1 MKKLTTILFQYKIFP
16 VLMFLVSTGLGI
28 LVITQNILIA
38 DFLAKIIRHQFQG
51 LWIVL
56 FILLGVLFL
65 RATVQFLN
73 QWLGD
78 TLAFKV
84 KHMLRQ
90 RVIYKNNGHPIGEQM
105 TILTENIDG
114 LAPFYK
120 SYLPQ
125 VFKSMMVPL
134 IIIIAMFFIH
144 FNTALIMLI
153 TAPFI
158 PLFYI
163 IFGLKTRDESKDQ
176 MTYLNQFSQRFLNIA
191 KGLVTLKLFNRTEQ
205 TEKHIYD
212 DSTQFRTLTMRILR
226 SAFLSGLMLEFISM
240 LGIGLVALEAT
251 LSLVVFHNIDFKTAA
266 IAIILAP
273 EFYNAIKDLG
283 QAFHTGKQSEGASD
297 VVFEFLEQPN
307 NNNEFLLK
315 YEENQKPFIQ
325 LTDISF
331 RYDNSDRLVLNDLN
345 LEIYNGDQIALVGP
359 SGAGKSTL
367 THLIAGVYQ
376 PTIGTIST
384 NQRDLNIGIL
394 SQQPYIF
401 SASIKEN
408 ITMFKDIE
416 NNTIEEVLDEVGLL
430 DKVQSFTKG
439 INTIIGEGGEMLS
452 GGQMRRIELCRLL
465 VMKPDLVIFDE
476 PATGLDIQTEH
487 MIQNVLF
494 QHFKD
499 TTMIVI
505 AHRDNTIRHLQRRLY
520 IENGRLIADDRNISV
535 NITEN
540 GRLIADDRNIS
551 VNITENGDDL

>member
-56 FILLGVLFL
+56 FILLGVLLL

-144 FNTALIMLI
+144 INTALIMLI

-331 RYDNSDRLVLNDLN
+331 RYDDSDRLVLNDLN
-345 LEIYNGDQIALVGP
+345 LEIFKGDQIALVGP

-416 NNTIEEVLDEVGLL
+416 NNTVEEVLDEVGLL

-540 GRLIADDRNIS
+540 G
-551 VNITENGDDL
+551 DDL

>member
-28 LVITQNILIA
+28 LVIAQNILIA

-56 FILLGVLFL
+56 FILLGVLLL

-134 IIIIAMFFIH
+134 IIIIAMFFIY

-251 LSLVVFHNIDFKTAA
+251 LNLVVFHNIDFKTAA

-331 RYDNSDRLVLNDLN
+331 RYDDSDRLVLNDLN
-345 LEIYNGDQIALVGP
+345 LEIFKGDQIALVGP

-376 PTIGTIST
+376 PTIGTISI

-416 NNTIEEVLDEVGLL
+416 NNTVEEVLDEVGLL
-430 DKVQSFTKG
+430 DKVQSFTQG

-465 VMKPDLVIFDE
+465 VMKPDLIIFDE

-499 TTMIVI
+499 TTMSVI

-540 GRLIADDRNIS
+540 G
-551 VNITENGDDL
+551 DDL

>member
-56 FILLGVLFL
+56 FILLGVLLL

-331 RYDNSDRLVLNDLN
+331 RYNNSDRLVLNDLN

-367 THLIAGVYQ
+367 THLIAGVYR

-416 NNTIEEVLDEVGLL
+416 NKTVEEVLDKVGLL

-540 GRLIADDRNIS
+540 G
-551 VNITENGDDL
+551 DDL

>member
-1 MKKLTTILFQYKIFP
+1 KKLTTILFQYKIFP
-16 VLMFLVSTGLGI
+16 VLMFMVSTGLGI

-56 FILLGVLFL
+56 FILLGVLLL

-331 RYDNSDRLVLNDLN
+331 RYDDSDRLVLNDLN
-345 LEIYNGDQIALVGP
+345 LEIFKGDQIALVGP

-384 NQRDLNIGIL
+384 NKRDLNIGIL

-430 DKVQSFTKG
+430 DKVQSFTQG

-540 GRLIADDRNIS
+540 G
-551 VNITENGDDL
+551 DDL

>member
-56 FILLGVLFL
+56 FILLGVLLL

-105 TILTENIDG
+105 TILTENING

-144 FNTALIMLI
+144 INTALIMLI

-251 LSLVVFHNIDFKTAA
+251 LSLVLFHNIDFKTAA

-315 YEENQKPFIQ
+315 YEENQNPFIQ

-331 RYDNSDRLVLNDLN
+331 RYDDSDRLVLNDLN
-345 LEIYNGDQIALVGP
+345 LEIFKGDQIALVGP

-384 NQRDLNIGIL
+384 NKRDLNIGIL

-416 NNTIEEVLDEVGLL
+416 NNTVEEVLDEVGLL
-430 DKVQSFTKG
+430 DKVQSFTQG

-540 GRLIADDRNIS
+540 G
-551 VNITENGDDL
+551 DDL

>member
-1 MKKLTTILFQYKIFP
+1 MKKLTIILFQYKIFP

-38 DFLAKIIRHQFQG
+38 DFLAKIIRHRFQG

-56 FILLGVLFL
+56 FILLGVLLL

-540 GRLIADDRNIS
+540 G
-551 VNITENGDDL
+551 DDL

>member
-56 FILLGVLFL
+56 FILLGVLLL

-144 FNTALIMLI
+144 INTALIMLI

-331 RYDNSDRLVLNDLN
+331 RYDDSDRLVLNDLN
-345 LEIYNGDQIALVGP
+345 LEIFKGDQIALVGP

-376 PTIGTIST
+376 PTIGTISA

-416 NNTIEEVLDEVGLL
+416 NKTVEEVLDEVGLL

-540 GRLIADDRNIS
+540 G
-551 VNITENGDDL
+551 DDL

>member
-1 MKKLTTILFQYKIFP
+1 
-16 VLMFLVSTGLGI
+16 MFLVSTGLGI
-28 LVITQNILIA
+28 IVITQNILIA

-56 FILLGVLFL
+56 FILLGVLLL

-251 LSLVVFHNIDFKTAA
+251 LSLAVFHNIDFKTAA

-307 NNNEFLLK
+307 YNNEFLLK

-331 RYDNSDRLVLNDLN
+331 RYDDSDRLVLNDLN
-345 LEIYNGDQIALVGP
+345 LEIFKGDQIALVGP

-540 GRLIADDRNIS
+540 G
-551 VNITENGDDL
+551 DDL

>member
-56 FILLGVLFL
+56 FILLGVLLL

-114 LAPFYK
+114 LGPFYK

-540 GRLIADDRNIS
+540 G
-551 VNITENGDDL
+551 DDL

>member
-56 FILLGVLFL
+56 FILLGVLLL

-134 IIIIAMFFIH
+134 IIMIAMFFIH
-144 FNTALIMLI
+144 FNTTLIMLI

-176 MTYLNQFSQRFLNIA
+176 ITYLNQFSQRFLNIA

-240 LGIGLVALEAT
+240 LGIGLVALEVT

-331 RYDNSDRLVLNDLN
+331 RYDDSDRLVLNDLN
-345 LEIYNGDQIALVGP
+345 LEIFKGDQIALVGP

-367 THLIAGVYQ
+367 THLIAGVYH

-416 NNTIEEVLDEVGLL
+416 NNIVEEVLDEVGLL

-487 MIQNVLF
+487 MTQNVLF

-540 GRLIADDRNIS
+540 G
-551 VNITENGDDL
+551 DDL

>member
-1 MKKLTTILFQYKIFP
+1 MKKLTTLLFQYKIFP

-38 DFLAKIIRHQFQG
+38 DFLDKIIRHQFQG

-56 FILLGVLFL
+56 FILLGVLLL

-307 NNNEFLLK
+307 YNNEFLLK

-331 RYDNSDRLVLNDLN
+331 RYDDSDRLVLNDLN
-345 LEIYNGDQIALVGP
+345 LEIFKGDQIALVGP

-540 GRLIADDRNIS
+540 G
-551 VNITENGDDL
+551 DDL

>member
-28 LVITQNILIA
+28 IVITQNILIA

-56 FILLGVLFL
+56 FILLGVLLL
-65 RATVQFLN
+65 RAAVQFLN

-307 NNNEFLLK
+307 YNNEFLLK

-331 RYDNSDRLVLNDLN
+331 RYDDSDRLVLNDLN
-345 LEIYNGDQIALVGP
+345 LEIFKGDQIALVGP

-540 GRLIADDRNIS
+540 G
-551 VNITENGDDL
+551 DDL

>member
-38 DFLAKIIRHQFQG
+38 GFLAKIIRHQFQG

-56 FILLGVLFL
+56 FILLGVLLL

-144 FNTALIMLI
+144 INTALIMLI

-158 PLFYI
+158 PLCYI

-331 RYDNSDRLVLNDLN
+331 RYDDSDRLVLNDLN
-345 LEIYNGDQIALVGP
+345 LEIFKGDQIALVGP

-416 NNTIEEVLDEVGLL
+416 NNTVEEVLDEVGLL

-494 QHFKD
+494 QHFKS

-520 IENGRLIADDRNISV
+520 IEK
-535 NITEN
+535 

>member
-1 MKKLTTILFQYKIFP
+1 MKKLTTLLFQYKIFP
-16 VLMFLVSTGLGI
+16 VLMFLVSTDLGI

-38 DFLAKIIRHQFQG
+38 DFLDKIIRHQFQG

-56 FILLGVLFL
+56 FILLGVLLL

-307 NNNEFLLK
+307 YNNEFLLK

-331 RYDNSDRLVLNDLN
+331 RYDDSDRLVLNDLN
-345 LEIYNGDQIALVGP
+345 LEIFKGDQIALVGP

-540 GRLIADDRNIS
+540 G
-551 VNITENGDDL
+551 DDL

>member
-1 MKKLTTILFQYKIFP
+1 MKKLTTLLFQYKIFP

-38 DFLAKIIRHQFQG
+38 DFLDKIIRHQFQG

-56 FILLGVLFL
+56 FILLGVLLL

-307 NNNEFLLK
+307 YNNEFLLK

-331 RYDNSDRLVLNDLN
+331 RYDASDRLVLNDLN
-345 LEIYNGDQIALVGP
+345 LEIFKGDQIALVGP

-540 GRLIADDRNIS
+540 G
-551 VNITENGDDL
+551 DDL

>member
-38 DFLAKIIRHQFQG
+38 GFLAKIIRHQFQG

-56 FILLGVLFL
+56 FILLGVLLL

-144 FNTALIMLI
+144 INTALIMLI

-331 RYDNSDRLVLNDLN
+331 RYDDSDRLVLNDLN
-345 LEIYNGDQIALVGP
+345 LEIFKGDQIALVGP

-416 NNTIEEVLDEVGLL
+416 NNTVEEVLDEVDLL

-494 QHFKD
+494 QHFKS

-520 IENGRLIADDRNISV
+520 IEK
-535 NITEN
+535 

>member
-38 DFLAKIIRHQFQG
+38 GFLAKIIRHQFQG

-56 FILLGVLFL
+56 FILLGVLLL

-144 FNTALIMLI
+144 INTALIMLI

-331 RYDNSDRLVLNDLN
+331 RYDDSDRLVLNDLN
-345 LEIYNGDQIALVGP
+345 LEIFKGDQIALVGP

-416 NNTIEEVLDEVGLL
+416 NNTVEEVLDEVGLL
-430 DKVQSFTKG
+430 DKVQSFTKD

-494 QHFKD
+494 QHFKS

-520 IENGRLIADDRNISV
+520 IEK
-535 NITEN
+535 

>member
-56 FILLGVLFL
+56 FILLGVLLL

-144 FNTALIMLI
+144 INTALIMLI

-331 RYDNSDRLVLNDLN
+331 RYDDSDRLILNDLN
-345 LEIYNGDQIALVGP
+345 LEIFKGDQIALVGP

-401 SASIKEN
+401 NASIKEN

-416 NNTIEEVLDEVGLL
+416 NKTVEEVLDEVGLL

-540 GRLIADDRNIS
+540 G
-551 VNITENGDDL
+551 DDL

>member
-1 MKKLTTILFQYKIFP
+1 MKKLTTLLFQYKIFP

-56 FILLGVLFL
+56 FILLGVLLL

-144 FNTALIMLI
+144 INTALIMLI

-251 LSLVVFHNIDFKTAA
+251 LNLVVFHNIDFKTAA

-331 RYDNSDRLVLNDLN
+331 RYDDSDRLVLNDLN
-345 LEIYNGDQIALVGP
+345 LEIFKGDQIALVGP

-376 PTIGTIST
+376 PTIGTISI

-416 NNTIEEVLDEVGLL
+416 NNTVEEVLDEVGLL
-430 DKVQSFTKG
+430 DKVQSFTQG

-494 QHFKD
+494 QHFKG

-540 GRLIADDRNIS
+540 G
-551 VNITENGDDL
+551 DDL

>member
-1 MKKLTTILFQYKIFP
+1 
-16 VLMFLVSTGLGI
+16 MFLVSTGLGI

-56 FILLGVLFL
+56 FILLGVLLL

-163 IFGLKTRDESKDQ
+163 IFGLKTRDESKAQ

-307 NNNEFLLK
+307 YNNEFLLK

-331 RYDNSDRLVLNDLN
+331 RYDDSDRLVLNDLN
-345 LEIYNGDQIALVGP
+345 LEIFKGDQIALVGP
-359 SGAGKSTL
+359 SGAGKFTL

-540 GRLIADDRNIS
+540 G
-551 VNITENGDDL
+551 DDL

>member
-56 FILLGVLFL
+56 FILLGVLLL

-307 NNNEFLLK
+307 YNNEFLLK

-331 RYDNSDRLVLNDLN
+331 RYDDSDRLVLNDLN
-345 LEIYNGDQIALVGP
+345 LEIFKGDQIALVGP

-439 INTIIGEGGEMLS
+439 FNTIIGEGGEMLS

-540 GRLIADDRNIS
+540 G
-551 VNITENGDDL
+551 DDL

>member
-56 FILLGVLFL
+56 FILLGVLLL

-144 FNTALIMLI
+144 INTALIMLI

-251 LSLVVFHNIDFKTAA
+251 LNLVVFHNIDFKTAA

-331 RYDNSDRLVLNDLN
+331 RYDDSDRLVLNDLN
-345 LEIYNGDQIALVGP
+345 LEIFKGDQIALVGP

-376 PTIGTIST
+376 PTIGTISI

-416 NNTIEEVLDEVGLL
+416 NNTVEEVLDEVGLL
-430 DKVQSFTKG
+430 DKVQSFTQG

-494 QHFKD
+494 QHFKGK
-499 TTMIVI
+499 TMIVI

-540 GRLIADDRNIS
+540 G
-551 VNITENGDDL
+551 DDL

>member
-56 FILLGVLFL
+56 FILLGVLLL

-307 NNNEFLLK
+307 YNNEFLLK

-331 RYDNSDRLVLNDLN
+331 RYDDSDRLVLNDLN
-345 LEIYNGDQIALVGP
+345 LEIFKGDQIALVGP

-505 AHRDNTIRHLQRRLY
+505 AHRNNTIRHLQRRLY

-540 GRLIADDRNIS
+540 G
-551 VNITENGDDL
+551 DDL

>member
-1 MKKLTTILFQYKIFP
+1 MKKLTTILFRYKIFP

-56 FILLGVLFL
+56 FILLGVLLL

-163 IFGLKTRDESKDQ
+163 IFGLKTRDESKNQ

-331 RYDNSDRLVLNDLN
+331 RYDDSDRLVLNDLN
-345 LEIYNGDQIALVGP
+345 LEIFKGDQIALVGP

-416 NNTIEEVLDEVGLL
+416 NNTVEEVLDEVGLL

-494 QHFKD
+494 QHFKS

-520 IENGRLIADDRNISV
+520 IEK
-535 NITEN
+535 

>member
-16 VLMFLVSTGLGI
+16 VLMFLVSTALGI

-56 FILLGVLFL
+56 FILLGVLLL

-540 GRLIADDRNIS
+540 G
-551 VNITENGDDL
+551 DDL

>member
-1 MKKLTTILFQYKIFP
+1 MKKLTTLLFQYKIFP

-38 DFLAKIIRHQFQG
+38 DFLDKIIRHQFQG

-56 FILLGVLFL
+56 FILLGVLLL

-307 NNNEFLLK
+307 YNNEFLLK

-331 RYDNSDRLVLNDLN
+331 RYDDSDRLVLNDLN
-345 LEIYNGDQIALVGP
+345 LEIFKGDQIALVGP

-465 VMKPDLVIFDE
+465 VMKLDLVIFDE

-540 GRLIADDRNIS
+540 G
-551 VNITENGDDL
+551 DDL

>member
-1 MKKLTTILFQYKIFP
+1 MKKLTTIPFQYKIFP

-56 FILLGVLFL
+56 FILLGVLLL

-307 NNNEFLLK
+307 YNNEFLLK

-331 RYDNSDRLVLNDLN
+331 RYDDSDRLVLNDLN
-345 LEIYNGDQIALVGP
+345 LEIFKGDQIALVGP

-540 GRLIADDRNIS
+540 G
-551 VNITENGDDL
+551 DDL

>member
-28 LVITQNILIA
+28 IVITQNILIA

-56 FILLGVLFL
+56 FILLGVLLL

-176 MTYLNQFSQRFLNIA
+176 MIYLNQFSQRFLNIA

-307 NNNEFLLK
+307 YNNEFLLK

-331 RYDNSDRLVLNDLN
+331 RYDDSDRLVLNDLN
-345 LEIYNGDQIALVGP
+345 LEIFKGDQIALVGP

-540 GRLIADDRNIS
+540 G
-551 VNITENGDDL
+551 DDL

>member
-56 FILLGVLFL
+56 FILLGVLLL

-205 TEKHIYD
+205 TGKHIYD

-331 RYDNSDRLVLNDLN
+331 RYNNSDRLVLNDLN

-367 THLIAGVYQ
+367 THLIAGVYR

-416 NNTIEEVLDEVGLL
+416 NKTVEEVLDEVGLL

-540 GRLIADDRNIS
+540 G
-551 VNITENGDDL
+551 DDL

>member
-56 FILLGVLFL
+56 FILLGVLLL

-297 VVFEFLEQPN
+297 VVFEFLEQPD

-331 RYDNSDRLVLNDLN
+331 RYNNSDRLVLNDLN

-367 THLIAGVYQ
+367 THLIAGVYR

-416 NNTIEEVLDEVGLL
+416 NKTVEEVLDEVGLL

-540 GRLIADDRNIS
+540 G
-551 VNITENGDDL
+551 DDL

>member
-56 FILLGVLFL
+56 FILLGVLLL

-144 FNTALIMLI
+144 INTALIMLI

-331 RYDNSDRLVLNDLN
+331 RYDDSDRLVLNDLN
-345 LEIYNGDQIALVGP
+345 LEIFKGDQIALVGP

-416 NNTIEEVLDEVGLL
+416 NKTVEEVLDEVGLL
-430 DKVQSFTKG
+430 DKVQSFTKD

-540 GRLIADDRNIS
+540 G
-551 VNITENGDDL
+551 DDL

>member
-56 FILLGVLFL
+56 FILLGVLLL
-65 RATVQFLN
+65 RATVQFIN

-307 NNNEFLLK
+307 YNNEFLLK

-331 RYDNSDRLVLNDLN
+331 RYDDSDRLVLNDLN
-345 LEIYNGDQIALVGP
+345 LEIFKGDQIALVGP

-540 GRLIADDRNIS
+540 G
-551 VNITENGDDL
+551 DDL

>member
-38 DFLAKIIRHQFQG
+38 DFLSKIIRHQFQG

-56 FILLGVLFL
+56 FILLGVLLL

-251 LSLVVFHNIDFKTAA
+251 LSLIVFHNIDFKTAA

-331 RYDNSDRLVLNDLN
+331 RYDDSDRLVLNDLN
-345 LEIYNGDQIALVGP
+345 LEIFKCDQIALVGP

-416 NNTIEEVLDEVGLL
+416 NKTVEEVLDEVGLL

-520 IENGRLIADDRNISV
+520 IENGRLIADV
-535 NITEN
+535 
-540 GRLIADDRNIS
+540 RNIS

>member
-1 MKKLTTILFQYKIFP
+1 MKKLTTILFRYKIFP

-56 FILLGVLFL
+56 FILLGVLLL

-90 RVIYKNNGHPIGEQM
+90 RVVYKNNGHPIGEQM

-144 FNTALIMLI
+144 INTALIMLI

-331 RYDNSDRLVLNDLN
+331 RYDDSDRLVLNDLN
-345 LEIYNGDQIALVGP
+345 LEIFKGDQIALVGP

-416 NNTIEEVLDEVGLL
+416 NKTVEEVLDEVGLL

-540 GRLIADDRNIS
+540 G
-551 VNITENGDDL
+551 DDL

>member
-56 FILLGVLFL
+56 FILLGVLLL

-331 RYDNSDRLVLNDLN
+331 RYDNSDRLILNDLN

-367 THLIAGVYQ
+367 THLIAGVYR

-416 NNTIEEVLDEVGLL
+416 NKTVEEVLDEVGLL
-430 DKVQSFTKG
+430 DKVQSFTKD

-540 GRLIADDRNIS
+540 G
-551 VNITENGDDL
+551 DDL

>member
-16 VLMFLVSTGLGI
+16 VLMFMVSTGLGI

-56 FILLGVLFL
+56 FILLGVLLL

-105 TILTENIDG
+105 TILIENIDG

-331 RYDNSDRLVLNDLN
+331 RYDDSDRLVLNDLN
-345 LEIYNGDQIALVGP
+345 LEIFKGDQIALVGP

-384 NQRDLNIGIL
+384 NKRDLNIGIL

-430 DKVQSFTKG
+430 DKVQSFTQG

-540 GRLIADDRNIS
+540 G
-551 VNITENGDDL
+551 DDL

>member
-56 FILLGVLFL
+56 FILLGVLLL

-105 TILTENIDG
+105 TILTENING

-144 FNTALIMLI
+144 INTALIMLI

-163 IFGLKTRDESKDQ
+163 IFGLKTRNESKDQ

-315 YEENQKPFIQ
+315 YEENQNPFIQ

-331 RYDNSDRLVLNDLN
+331 RYDDSDRLVLNDLN
-345 LEIYNGDQIALVGP
+345 LEIFKGDQIALVGP

-384 NQRDLNIGIL
+384 NKRDLNIGIL

-416 NNTIEEVLDEVGLL
+416 NNTVEEVLDEVGLL
-430 DKVQSFTKG
+430 DKVQSFTQG

-540 GRLIADDRNIS
+540 G
-551 VNITENGDDL
+551 DDL

>member
-28 LVITQNILIA
+28 IVITQNILIA

-56 FILLGVLFL
+56 FILLGVLLL

-273 EFYNAIKDLG
+273 EFYNSIKDLG

-307 NNNEFLLK
+307 YNNEFLLK

-331 RYDNSDRLVLNDLN
+331 RYDDSDRLVLNDLN
-345 LEIYNGDQIALVGP
+345 LEIFKGDQIALVGP

-540 GRLIADDRNIS
+540 G
-551 VNITENGDDL
+551 DDL